1 MTMTS
6 VLTVVAYVCKYVYM
20 YSIKKR
26 KKKKGNMDHKQHSF
40 YSIRKKND
48 CKNSYEIFADP
59 NTRINITGTPHK
71 LTVHLETLLVS
82 ETLKAGLTTS
92 LNLRNRFAH

>member
-1 MTMTS
+1 MTS
-6 VLTVVAYVCKYVYM
+6 VLTVVAYVSKYVYM
-20 YSIKKR
+20 YSIKNP
-26 KKKKGNMDHKQHSF
+26 KKGNMDHKQYSF

-48 CKNSYEIFADP
+48 CKNSYEIFVDP